1 MPNDSSAASQ
11 LESALDGIRVN
22 GAHRWL
28 AGLIMLGVM
37 IDAFEQNAIGLA
49 GPLLTEY
56 WQLTPERLGFL
67 AMVTFVS
74 IAVGRLVGGTLADRF
89 GRRPVLLVTLMTFS
103 VGSLICAVAPNM
115 TVLSVGRVIVGL
127 GVGAELGVSVIMLL
141 EFFSRRA
148 RGSAVGALN
157 VAGGGF
163 GNLLAPVLALAVFAL
178 FPGPD
183 AWRYLFGALALPML
197 LVAWYRRRVPET
209 PRYLVAKGRLDEANA
224 VLAGLR
230 SGRLRGPL
238 GAVPDV
244 ITSSSNPDSSAFTA
258 RPRDVLTGRFA
269 ARTAALGAAISV
281 SYAAQWTGL
290 TFIPTILTEQGFAV
304 TKSLQFTMAIQL
316 GGLSGAVVAVL
327 LVRRAAR
334 RAMLA
339 GGAVVACLSGLAFG
353 NLADTDAK
361 IVVFGALFSGAIIML
376 NTTIWVFAAESYPT
390 VVRGTGTSV
399 VLALGSLAGGVAPYV
414 FGFVLAAAGAATMF
428 TILACLFAV
437 VVVVAWFLPE
447 SLGRPLEGDGLA

>member
-56 WQLTPERLGFL
+56 WHLTPKGLGFL

-74 IAVGRLVGGTLADRF
+74 IAVGRLAGGTLADRF
-89 GRRPVLLVTLMTFS
+89 GRRPVLLATLGIFS
-103 VGSLICAVAPNM
+103 AGSLICAVAPNL
-115 TVLSVGRVIVGL
+115 TVLAIGRVIVGL

-141 EFFSRRA
+141 EFFSQRA

-163 GNLLAPVLALAVFAL
+163 GNLLAPGLALAVFAL

-183 AWRYLFGALALPML
+183 GWRYLFGALALPMV

-209 PRYLVAKGRLDEANA
+209 PRYLVARGRLDEANA
-224 VLAGLR
+224 VLAGLAA
-230 SGRLRGPL
+230 GRLRAPVGGEDDAL
-238 GAVPDV
+238 VSEVVPRGETV
-244 ITSSSNPDSSAFTA
+244 
-258 RPRDVLTGRFA
+258 RPRDVFAGRYA
-269 ARTAALGAAISV
+269 RRTALLGAAISV

-290 TFIPTILTEQGFAV
+290 TFIPTILTEQGFTV
-304 TKSLQFTMAIQL
+304 TKSLQFTMSIQV
-316 GGLSGAVVAVL
+316 GGLVGALVAALLVRWVARRTMLASGAVVAC
-327 LVRRAAR
+327 
-334 RAMLA
+334 M
-339 GGAVVACLSGLAFG
+339 SGLAFG
-353 NLADTDAK
+353 NLAETDALV
-361 IVVFGALFSGAIIML
+361 IVFGAVFSCSIIML

-390 VVRGTGTSV
+390 AVRGTGTST
-399 VLALGSLAGGVAPYV
+399 VLAFGSLAGGLAPWV
-414 FGFVLAAAGAATMF
+414 FGLVLAAAGAATMF

-437 VVVVAWFLPE
+437 VILAAWFLPE
-447 SLGRPLEGDGLA
+447 SFGCPLEEDGSA